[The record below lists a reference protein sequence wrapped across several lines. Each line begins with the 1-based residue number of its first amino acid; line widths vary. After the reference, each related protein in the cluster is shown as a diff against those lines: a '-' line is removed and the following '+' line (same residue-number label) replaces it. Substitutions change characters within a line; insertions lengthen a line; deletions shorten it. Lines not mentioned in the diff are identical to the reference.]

1 MYPGTQAGN
10 VTASLS
16 LRMAY
21 LGLPARLMQ
30 RRDERATG
38 MAESMLLVTQ
48 RYAGNRDIQVCY

>member
-48 RYAGNRDIQVCY
+48 R